1 MAGKK
6 YEVYV
11 QKGKP
16 WYKHVTGILF
26 SQLGLFF
33 LCLIYA
39 VGGKKKGAF
48 GLTLFFE
55 IYFFL

>member
-6 YEVYV
+6 YEVFV

-33 LCLIYA
+33 LCVIYA
-39 VGGKKKGAF
+39 VGG
-48 GLTLFFE
+48 E
-55 IYFFL
+55 RE